1 MLPTGYVGSL
11 ENESYPTS
19 EEEEEEELEEEELEE
34 EEESGTALASALHQ
48 ELFNPWLAEVVFNY
62 GLLMRK
68 LFNISVI
75 NLKTEVASVAS

>member
-34 EEESGTALASALHQ
+34 EEESGTASGDSTATFSWFNMQYNCTLHPGSASYI
-48 ELFNPWLAEVVFNY
+48 VY
-62 GLLMRK
+62 LL
-68 LFNISVI
+68 
-75 NLKTEVASVAS
+75 

>member
-34 EEESGTALASALHQ
+34 EEESGMALASALHQ
-48 ELFNPWLAEVVFNY
+48 EMFKHA
-62 GLLMRK
+62 K
-68 LFNISVI
+68 
-75 NLKTEVASVAS
+75 